1 MLFLQIGVQFG
12 GLINTFQIFNMNNNQ
27 AWEKEYQQPQFLTL
41 GTEPLAVVK
50 DFCKWLRRDEKVD
63 LEKWVVLDLGC
74 GNGKNVK
81 YFIEG
86 YAKSGIGYDISKTAI
101 AAAKKLSEGLDIN
114 YEVRSI
120 GEKLPLE
127 NESVDII
134 LDVTSSNSLNE
145 SEREIYLQE
154 TKRVLKR
161 DGYLFVRAL
170 CLDGDKNARQLI
182 KENPGLE
189 KDTYILPGVGVTERV
204 FSRQDVMDTYGKYF
218 DVVLLEKTEG
228 YQKWGN
234 QSYKRNYWV
243 IYAKMK

>member
-1 MLFLQIGVQFG
+1 
-12 GLINTFQIFNMNNNQ
+12 MNNDQ

-41 GTEPLAVVK
+41 GTEPLIVVK
-50 DFCKWLRRDEKVD
+50 EFCKWLRRDEKVD
-63 LEKWVVLDLGC
+63 LEKCTVLDLGC

-81 YFIEG
+81 YFVDG

-101 AAAKKLSEGLDIN
+101 GAAKKLSEGLNIK

-120 GEKLPLE
+120 GEKFPLE
-127 NESVDII
+127 NGSIDIV

-154 TKRVLKR
+154 TSRVLKP
-161 DGYLFVRAL
+161 GGHMFVRAL
-170 CLDGDKNARQLI
+170 CLDGDKNAKQLI
-182 KENPGLE
+182 KENSGSE

-204 FSRQDVMDTYGKYF
+204 FTKQDLVDTYGKYF
-218 DVVLLEKTEG
+218 EIAQIEKVEG

-234 QSYKRNYWV
+234 QSYKRNYWIMYV
-243 IYAKMK
+243 KIK